1 MTTNA
6 QDHAQPQD
14 LEYAGF
20 GPRLLALILDGI
32 LISLISAPILAL
44 LYGSVMPDPAEV
56 PETFSE
62 AAFYVRGQGEFFINW
77 IFPGIFTIAL
87 WHWICA
93 TPAKLVLRMAVVDAK
108 TGRRAS
114 LFQYTIRYLAYFV
127 SALPLLL
134 GYFAVL
140 WDDRNQAWHDKI
152 AGTVVIVNEGRKADL

>member
-1 MTTNA
+1 MTINFSDSSHPVA
-6 QDHAQPQD
+6 

-20 GPRLLALILDGI
+20 GPRLLAMILDGI
-32 LISLISAPILAL
+32 LITLLSAPILVS
-44 LYGSVMPDPAEV
+44 LYGSASPDPSEL
-56 PETFSE
+56 PEAFSE
-62 AAFYVRGQGEFFINW
+62 AALYVRGPGEFFFKW

-114 LFQYTIRYLAYFV
+114 LFQYTIRYLAYFI

-152 AGTVVIVNEGRKADL
+152 AGTVVIVNEGKKADL